1 MNKFLILII
10 KILMFVHSK
19 SYELIGRFSIKL
31 NKGIHPKHNIIKYKE
46 WFLEKINLKDIIL
59 DIGCN
64 RGQIA
69 DLLATKAS
77 FVYGIDINNNH
88 ISYAIRNNLKT
99 NIEYI
104 CSDATSYDYALL
116 KKKINTIILSNVLE
130 HIEQRITFLKKLIN
144 QINNRKLKILIRV
157 PTIERE
163 WLAFYKKLL
172 GSEYRLDK
180 THYIEYTEYEFKKEI
195 QEAGLKI
202 VSFEKKFGE
211 FFVECKND

>member
-1 MNKFLILII
+1 MNKLLILII
-10 KILMFVHSK
+10 KILMFINSK
-19 SYELIGRFSIKL
+19 SYELIGRFSVKL

-46 WFLEKINLKDIIL
+46 WFLEKIHPKDIIL

-64 RGQIA
+64 KGQIV

-77 FVYGIDINNNH
+77 FVYGIEINDNYIN
-88 ISYAIRNNLKT
+88 YAIKNNLRNNV
-99 NIEYI
+99 EYI
-104 CSDATSYDYALL
+104 CSDATSYNYSLL
-116 KKKINTIILSNVLE
+116 NKKINTIILSNVLE
-130 HIEQRITFLKKLIN
+130 HIGQRVTFLKKLID

-163 WLAFYKKLL
+163 WLAVYKKLL

-180 THYIEYTEYEFKKEI
+180 THYIEHTEYELKKEL

-202 VSFEKKFGE
+202 IGFEKKFGE
-211 FFVECKND
+211 FFVECTNE